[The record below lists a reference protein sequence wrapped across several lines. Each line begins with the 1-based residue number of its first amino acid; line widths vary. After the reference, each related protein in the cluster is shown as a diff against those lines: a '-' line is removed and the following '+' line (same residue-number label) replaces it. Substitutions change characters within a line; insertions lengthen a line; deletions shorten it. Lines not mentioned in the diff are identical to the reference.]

1 MEIIYELLGAIN
13 GIKLTVSVKDESD
26 NKTINFI
33 VDPETELVVGAI
45 VQYLTPVKI
54 DQMKKHDVNF
64 SVK

>member
-1 MEIIYELLGAIN
+1 MEIIYELLGVIN
-13 GIKLTVSVKDESD
+13 GIKLTASVKDESD